1 MPIPFILG
9 ATVLATA
16 GVAVNSTAAKLTCG
30 ALSALA
36 ALPNTKP
43 FTIDDI
49 TDTLNI
55 NEVAALT
62 KVSTQTI
69 RRKIYAGELNPQKTS
84 NKTGY
89 IFEKSDVLR
98 YAKENNIELDL
109 NAYSK
114 LLPNTQTNCDNSASL
129 IAAAINTPDTFSA
142 KLYEL
147 KDKDKKANSK
157 LLEII
162 HKGLKSELAGLNE
175 QINILN
181 AIPKEEYVSSEN
193 VLTIAELKKMVAH
206 KEHDIAVC
214 EMYQYEAKTN

>member
-9 ATVLATA
+9 ATLAA

-30 ALSALA
+30 ALSALS

-43 FTIDDI
+43 FTMDDI

-69 RRKIYAGELNPQKTS
+69 RRKIYAGELNPKKTS

-193 VLTIAELKKMVAH
+193 ILTIAELKKMVAH